1 MNIDEMKSEIQKIRS
16 ELKDFKYDNFAQK
29 NPKSLNPE
37 KLTQSFSN
45 LLEKIEQLVKEA
57 SSHFP
62 YSGVDHIFEKGK
74 KLLNVKRKFVVNDHF
89 EVAKANFLDAMDKIE
104 ANLEEEK
111 KTPELSPSNLS
122 GKKSQSVN
130 LFISYYD
137 KQILEEIKTVL
148 GTLSE
153 GEIAAQMDNLELVSR
168 QQLNTLETIFPRIRE
183 ISNCSSAIICLPPQ
197 DENEELISR
206 GAYLDLGACLTRFPN
221 KTLLIHQGDK
231 LPEDLTS
238 NIEVFHYLG
247 RLDFKTGMGLARQIL
262 KVLKKD

>member
-1 MNIDEMKSEIQKIRS
+1 MNIDKIKSEIQKIRS

-62 YSGVDHIFEKGK
+62 YSGVDHVFEKGK
-74 KLLNVKRKFVVNDHF
+74 KLLDVKTKFVVNDHF

-111 KTPELSPSNLS
+111 KTPELSPSNVS
-122 GKKSQSVN
+122 GKKSQSVVP
-130 LFISYYD
+130 FISYYD
-137 KQILEEIKTVL
+137 EQILDEIQTVFNTL
-148 GTLSE
+148 GQLAPE
-153 GEIAAQMDNLELVSR
+153 MDNLKIIKR
-168 QQLNTLETIFPRIRE
+168 KQLNNLETINTRIRD

-197 DENEELISR
+197 DPKEELISPF
-206 GAYLDLGACLTRFPN
+206 AYFDLGACLARFP
-221 KTLLIHQGDK
+221 KQTLLIHKGDK

-247 RLDFKTGMGLARQIL
+247 NLDFKIGMELASQIL